1 MPAQSAPVLFSAAE
15 DYLGTAMAE
24 LRGAFPDAHVA
35 QIGPDLGT
43 IAASG
48 LSIGDVADAA
58 RITPFI
64 FVRHLM
70 RQVGFI
76 PDADAQDVDAIVTAA
91 WDIWSELPLQDNV
104 SLQVWSSGDPN
115 RIRPDELRRALQAFL
130 IEKKLDVA
138 RSGRDQILSLVLTA
152 KGIVVG
158 FNAASS
164 ALSDWPGGSVRL
176 ARPKSQISRSE
187 FKLEELFREYPVKLP
202 ESGRALDLGASPGG
216 WTRILRQHGL
226 EVWAVDPADL
236 DQSLLADSGVHHIRT
251 TAGPFLAGES
261 LEFDVVV
268 NDMRIDPELSSQLM
282 LDAARLLRIGGLI
295 ILTLKLSPSYPVD
308 AINRSLAS
316 LARWYDIELIRQL
329 HHNRHE
335 VTIVARRRAEHH
347 RV

>member
-1 MPAQSAPVLFSAAE
+1 MPAQSAPILFSAAE

-24 LRGAFPDAHVA
+24 LRGAFPKAHVA
-35 QIGPDLGT
+35 QIGPDLGS
-43 IAASG
+43 IIEAG
-48 LSIGDVADAA
+48 LSIGDIADAA
-58 RITPFI
+58 QATSFI

-76 PDADAQDVDAIVTAA
+76 PDADATDIDAIIAAA
-91 WDIWSELPLQDNV
+91 WSIWSDLPIQSNIT
-104 SLQVWSSGDPN
+104 LQVWSSGDPN
-115 RIRPDELRRALQAFL
+115 RIRPDELRRSLQAFL
-130 IEKKLDVA
+130 IEQNLDVA
-138 RSGRDQILSLVLTA
+138 RSGRENILSLVLTA
-152 KGIVVG
+152 KGIAVG
-158 FNAASS
+158 FNSSSS

-176 ARPKSQISRSE
+176 AKPKNQISRSE
-187 FKLEELFREYPVKLP
+187 FKLEELFREYPIRLP

-236 DQSLLADSGVHHIRT
+236 HPSLSTDSGVHHVRS
-251 TAGPFLAGES
+251 TAGPFLAAES
-261 LEFDVVV
+261 LEFDIVV
-268 NDMRIDPELSSQLM
+268 NDMRMDPELSSQLM
-282 LDAARLLRIGGLI
+282 LDAARMLRIGGLI

-308 AINRSLAS
+308 AINRSLTS
-316 LARWYDIELIRQL
+316 LARWYDVELVRQL